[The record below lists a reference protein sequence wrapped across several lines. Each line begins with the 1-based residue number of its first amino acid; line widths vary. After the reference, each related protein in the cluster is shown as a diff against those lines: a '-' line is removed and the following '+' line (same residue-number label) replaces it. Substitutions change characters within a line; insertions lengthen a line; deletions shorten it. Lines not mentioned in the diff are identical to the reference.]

1 MPDKDLNRFIA
12 GFRRF
17 QRNYFCRDH
26 NLFESL
32 REGQSPRALVIACCD
47 SRVDPAHLTDCNPGD
62 LFVIRN
68 VANLVPPYGPDT
80 SFHGVSAA
88 IEYAVSC
95 LNVEHIIVLGH
106 ACCGG
111 IQSLMQQSD
120 EQGQGEF
127 IGPWMG
133 IARRARSQV
142 LEALPHA
149 AAGVQQR
156 ACEQASL
163 LVSLEN
169 LLTFPW
175 IAEKVENGSLSL
187 HGWFFDLES
196 GELLHYDDNRG
207 AFVSLVRECA

>member
-1 MPDKDLNRFIA
+1 MPQRDLDRFIA

-17 QRNYFCRDH
+17 QRNYFCHDH

-32 REGQSPRALVIACCD
+32 REGQAPRALVIACSD

-68 VANLVPPYGPDT
+68 VANLVPPYGPDAN
-80 SFHGVSAA
+80 FHGVSAA
-88 IEYAVSC
+88 IEYAVTC
-95 LNVEHIIVLGH
+95 LDVEHIIVLGH

-111 IQSLMQQSD
+111 IHSLMQQA
-120 EQGQGEF
+120 EGRGEF

-133 IARRARSQV
+133 IARRARMQV
-142 LEALPHA
+142 LESLPHA
-149 AAGVQQR
+149 TPEVQER
-156 ACEQASL
+156 ACEQAAL

-175 IAEKVENGSLSL
+175 IAKRVEEGTLAL
-187 HGWFFDLES
+187 HGWFFDMEKGKLLRYDGDEDS
-196 GELLHYDDNRG
+196 FVELVT
-207 AFVSLVRECA
+207 ACA